1 MEHYLHILGF
11 RVYAKQL
18 SSSFDQ
24 LQRFAEDFVQMQLEL
39 SDCYVWFLIWVCGC
53 KILDFQICRRR
64 GWVMLNILILMFG
77 FLVALVVNP
86 QTCWR
91 ETRNYVETIPF
102 VGEEL
107 CAKAHP
113 KLASCGTN

>member
-1 MEHYLHILGF
+1 MWMQNTRFPNLQKKKKRMGDV
-11 RVYAKQL
+11 VYSHTNVWL
-18 SSSFDQ
+18 S
-24 LQRFAEDFVQMQLEL
+24 
-39 SDCYVWFLIWVCGC
+39 CGIGC
-53 KILDFQICRRR
+53 E
-64 GWVMLNILILMFG
+64 
-77 FLVALVVNP
+77 P

-113 KLASCGTN
+113 KLASCGTNGGSCFWRLQYPQITIPLASSHAGWLVGWLVVFSVTSF

>member
-1 MEHYLHILGF
+1 
-11 RVYAKQL
+11 
-18 SSSFDQ
+18 
-24 LQRFAEDFVQMQLEL
+24 
-39 SDCYVWFLIWVCGC
+39 
-53 KILDFQICRRR
+53 
-64 GWVMLNILILMFG
+64 MLNILILIFG